1 MPWKTSY
8 PNVLNLSL
16 FISCSFKVTMVV
28 FGYVFEEY
36 YIFCDNDGP
45 LSNVR
50 FSALYFYNSLLN
62 NRLKSK
68 EMTACFQNFR
78 FYRSIILNY
87 SSEVKC
93 KLITNLSKN
102 IIITF
107 LLMTYVEKTSYF
119 EVAPP
124 GHTIAYNNVDYLLKH
139 GKFKL

>member
-1 MPWKTSY
+1 MENK
-8 PNVLNLSL
+8 LSER
-16 FISCSFKVTMVV
+16 IKSFSFHIMFFQSHYGSFWLRVWRIL
-28 FGYVFEEY
+28 Y
-36 YIFCDNDGP
+36 FCDNEGP
-45 LSNVR
+45 LSNVS

-62 NRLKSK
+62 YRLKSK

-102 IIITF
+102 IIFTF

-124 GHTIAYNNVDYLLKH
+124 GHTIAYKNVDNLLKN
-139 GKFKL
+139 GKFKF

>member
-1 MPWKTSY
+1 MENK
-8 PNVLNLSL
+8 LSER
-16 FISCSFKVTMVV
+16 IKSFSFHIMFFQSHYGSFWLRVWRIL
-28 FGYVFEEY
+28 Y
-36 YIFCDNDGP
+36 FCDNEGP
-45 LSNVR
+45 LSNVS

-62 NRLKSK
+62 CRLKSK

-124 GHTIAYNNVDYLLKH
+124 GHTIAYNNVDYLLKN
-139 GKFKL
+139 GKF